1 MTLKEA
7 NNITKKFTKNGV
19 EYIPALS
26 DDWVYGFSCDG
37 SLYLSSEKLNINI
50 SLDLY
55 ASYFFPNYIF
65 NHKLLIDGNKLIGE
79 FSFSKYDLHLK
90 DEFLQAQRIVSDLLI
105 IENNELREYGIYID
119 DKGERFIY
127 LGDFGY
133 RTFQSQSVV
142 SHKKMKKYIISY
154 PESGFGYNSKII
166 QKTTKRKFVE
176 FVRFLN
182 VKEIQ
187 EFKKSCLPEFISVFI
202 KDGFNSV
209 AVIEKEFNN
218 YFNHC
223 FIKNKGLFGFFEKNI
238 GRGTNGSRRNVS
250 TFYELDFDSF
260 KDTFLK
266 DLHNGCDKPIYDYSI
281 NKVENFSIND
291 KFKKIQ
297 FFCDYI

>member
-19 EYIPALS
+19 EYTPALS

-37 SLYLSSEKLNINI
+37 SLYLSSEKLNIHI

-55 ASYFFPNYIF
+55 ASHFFPNYIF
-65 NHKLLIDGNKLIGE
+65 NHKLSIDGNKLIGE
-79 FSFSKYDLHLK
+79 FSFSKYALHLK

-105 IENNELREYGIYID
+105 IEHNELREYGIYID
-119 DKGERFIY
+119 DKGDSFVY

-133 RTFQSQSVV
+133 RTFQSPSVV
-142 SHKKMKKYIISY
+142 LHKKMKKYIVNYSKL
-154 PESGFGYNSKII
+154 GFGYNSKII

-187 EFKKSCLPEFISVFI
+187 DFKKSCLPEHLSVFL

-218 YFNHC
+218 YFNRC

-238 GRGTNGSRRNVS
+238 ERGTNGSRRNVS

-266 DLHNGCDKPIYDYSI
+266 DLNNGCAKPIYDYSI